1 MFDAISPN
9 DRQLGSMFDQAKN
22 SVNRTAPGAEDA
34 KQQAEICS
42 VSLTCKIICS
52 YEMCSRLEI
61 ASNIERKK
69 IGLNVRR
76 NGPQPS
82 ISVRSFSPITSWRRK
97 NCGGFGAFTSWSSGC
112 RLNFLTGALV
122 LLC

>member
-1 MFDAISPN
+1 MFDGISLN
-9 DRQLGSMFDQAKN
+9 HRILGSRFDQAKN
-22 SVNRTAPGAEDA
+22 SVIRTAPGAEDA

-69 IGLNVRR
+69 NGLNVRR

-82 ISVRSFSPITSWRRK
+82 ICVRTFSPITMFDAK
-97 NCGGFGAFTSWSSGC
+97 
-112 RLNFLTGALV
+112 
-122 LLC
+122 